1 MINIIYRLA
10 FLATSCL
17 TVLHQMDLVA
27 SMSVTLEKNKTDA
40 INLLASV
47 SINVNGGDTALFSN
61 NPCNTDIANRLTT
74 VEETLKEVVNT
85 LLSVNGAPSSCKD
98 ALDKGVTKS
107 GVYTINPRDGKG
119 SFRVYCDMVTDGG
132 GWTVFQRRRD
142 GSMDFFRGWNDYQN
156 GFGDLSGEFWLGLN
170 KIHRLAK
177 VPRLLRVDMTA
188 FDGKAAHASY
198 KTFRIGDKAQQ
209 YVIDVGGYTGT
220 AGDSLAFQNKHS
232 FSTKDHGTK
241 HNCTNLYKGAWWYSN
256 CHYSNLN
263 GLYHKGAHK
272 SYADG
277 VNWRTFKGYHESL
290 KFTEMKV
297 RPY

>member
-1 MINIIYRLA
+1 MNAVVLCRRSLC
-10 FLATSCL
+10 ATVPSCY
-17 TVLHQMDLVA
+17 
-27 SMSVTLEKNKTDA
+27 
-40 INLLASV
+40 LL
-47 SINVNGGDTALFSN
+47 
-61 NPCNTDIANRLTT
+61 C
-74 VEETLKEVVNT
+74 
-85 LLSVNGAPSSCKD
+85 LLGPPPYSSCKE
-98 ALDKGVTKS
+98 ARAHGVTTS
-107 GVYTINPRDGKG
+107 GVYTVDCKDGQGPFK
-119 SFRVYCDMVTDGG
+119 VYCDMVTDGG
-132 GWTVFQRRRD
+132 GWAVFQRRKD
-142 GSMDFFRGWNDYQN
+142 GSVNFFRLWNDYKN